1 MTKCAKRVILFVLEN
16 TMLSAKQKQILE
28 LVQQNP
34 QITLAE
40 LAKAVGLKSV
50 STVHVHIRKLIKEN
64 FLERNGHALIATH
77 RPVDEFTPI
86 PFYGFAQCGDT
97 DIFAE
102 ENIVDYV
109 NMPTKFLPTPT
120 QDLFFIKAKGDS
132 MEPSISE
139 GDMLMFRKTSELPP
153 VGSVVLCR
161 RADGLK
167 IKRLGRYNTENGPAY
182 RLVSDNKAKYEPFPA
197 DASVE
202 ILAKLVRMN

>member
-1 MTKCAKRVILFVLEN
+1 
-16 TMLSAKQKQILE
+16 MLSAKQKQILE

-132 MEPSISE
+132 MEPTISD
-139 GDMLMFRKTSELPP
+139 GDMLMFRKLNGTVPP

-161 RADGLK
+161 REDGLK
-167 IKRLGRYNTENGPAY
+167 IKRLGQYNTENGLAY
-182 RLVSDNKAKYEPFPA
+182 RLISDNKAKYEPFPA
-197 DASVE
+197 DASVQ